1 MHTSLRVTGALSGV
15 ESSVVLG
22 LGLRWRTSSE
32 AVHQAAFVVP
42 AHPRRGDVL
51 QVGERP
57 NWPRAK
63 REPSRMHSVLYSLP
77 SCASRRTRIAAVDNT
92 VRNERAHPEAGRK
105 RDAMRAKTRAEAD
118 AQRPRGRGL
127 SGSMPGHPLDLDVAS
142 DLIPPGRRDVS
153 GHTSP
158 TIDQAKPGRP
168 RTLPLTRSRPRL
180 SPTKV
185 PVR

>member
-57 NWPRAK
+57 NWPR
-63 REPSRMHSVLYSLP
+63 SVLYSLP

-127 SGSMPGHPLDLDVAS
+127 SGSMPGHPLDLDRPQRVTMPLPVPDGEDDSWTRCVAQLS
-142 DLIPPGRRDVS
+142 ARAYGTEAEFFPNM
-153 GHTSP
+153 GHSMM
-158 TIDQAKPGRP
+158 
-168 RTLPLTRSRPRL
+168 LY
-180 SPTKV
+180 
-185 PVR
+185 